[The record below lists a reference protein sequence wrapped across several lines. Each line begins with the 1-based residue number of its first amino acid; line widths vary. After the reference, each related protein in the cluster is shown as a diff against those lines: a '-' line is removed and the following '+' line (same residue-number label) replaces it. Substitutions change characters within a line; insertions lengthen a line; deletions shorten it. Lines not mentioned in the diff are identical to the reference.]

1 MRVKIRYYTVI
12 CAAAGFCREEHI
24 NLNESHDLYTLLQI
38 ISSKYG
44 GQMEKA
50 VASLLNGEN
59 KILWIFVNGY
69 RIKPDQFNVIL
80 QEGDVVVLTTPLL
93 VGG

>member
-1 MRVKIRYYTVI
+1 
-12 CAAAGFCREEHI
+12 
-24 NLNESHDLYTLLQI
+24 
-38 ISSKYG
+38 
-44 GQMEKA
+44 MEKA